1 MAIARRPRNLRPFS
15 CWPLGGD
22 STFKYGQLML
32 DRYVVSMRLVHAP
45 VAAAPWSFWPLMAL
59 PKRLGKI
66 VVENGYSLA
75 SYYYYYYYYYVLPV
89 GMSYLGMH
97 CYNSSKLRY

>member
-1 MAIARRPRNLRPFS
+1 
-15 CWPLGGD
+15 
-22 STFKYGQLML
+22 
-32 DRYVVSMRLVHAP
+32 MRLVHAP

-75 SYYYYYYYYYVLPV
+75 IAIIIIIIIIIIITL
-89 GMSYLGMH
+89 MLAAA
-97 CYNSSKLRY
+97 